1 MDTRISGK
9 TRLLGV
15 FGTPIKH
22 SGSPIMYNFCFDYY
36 GIDCAYLAFDTDAS
50 QVKDSLN
57 AMKRLNM
64 RGGNV
69 TMPCKQEVARN
80 MDKLSPAAKF
90 IGAVNTI
97 VNDNGVLTGHIT
109 DGMGVV
115 LDLKDHG
122 VSIVDKDIVL
132 LGAGGA
138 ATAIMVQCAL
148 DGAKSIKVFNRSAEG
163 LEKVQKIGETMMADG
178 IPCEMEFHP
187 LAEKDLMHEMIKKAD
202 ILING
207 TSVGMAPALD
217 GISLVTDMSVYR
229 EDLVVYDVIY
239 NPLVTK
245 LMEDA
250 LANGCKKE
258 NVIGGKGMLLWQGA
272 GAFELYTGLKMP
284 AQELKE
290 FLAKREAEGMEM
302 LQDVAENVP
311 YAQSFRQD
319 TK

>member
-22 SGSPIMYNFCFDYY
+22 SGSPIMYNYCFDYY
-36 GIDCAYLAFDTDAS
+36 GLDCAYLAFETDVPD
-50 QVKDSLN
+50 VKDTLA
-57 AMKRLNM
+57 AMRRLDM

-109 DGMGVV
+109 DGEGVV
-115 LDLKDHG
+115 RDLLDHG
-122 VSIVDKDIVL
+122 ISIKGEEVVL

-148 DGAKSIKVFNRSAEG
+148 DGAKSVTVFNRGEEG
-163 LEKVQKIGETMMADG
+163 LLKAERIGTSMMEDG
-178 IPCEMEFHP
+178 IDCKMEYH
-187 LAEKDLMHEMIKKAD
+187 LLEESQLMHDVIRKAGV
-202 ILING
+202 LINA
-207 TSVGMAPALD
+207 TSVGMKPMNE
-217 GISLVTDMSVYR
+217 GVSLVTDVTALHK
-229 EDLVVYDVIY
+229 DLIVYDVIY

-250 LANGCKKE
+250 QNQGCKA
-258 NVIGGKGMLLWQGA
+258 VIGGKGMLLWQGA
-272 GAFELYTGLKMP
+272 AAFELYTGLEMP
-284 AQELKE
+284 AEGLKKLLE
-290 FLAKREAEGMEM
+290 EREANP
-302 LQDVAENVP
+302 LPVLKDV
-311 YAQSFRQD
+311 
-319 TK
+319 

>member
-36 GIDCAYLAFDTDAS
+36 GIDCAYLAFDCDAS
-50 QVKDSLN
+50 QVKDSLA
-57 AMKRLNM
+57 AMRRLNM
-64 RGGNV
+64 RGANV

-122 VSIVDKDIVL
+122 KTIVDKDIVL

-148 DGAKSIKVFNRSAEG
+148 DGAKSVTVFNRGAER
-163 LEKVQKIGETMMADG
+163 LEQARRIGEDMMKEG
-178 IPCEMEFHP
+178 VPCKMEFHP
-187 LAEKDLMHEMIKKAD
+187 LSETELMHDSIRKAD
-202 ILING
+202 VLING
-207 TSVGMAPALD
+207 TSVGMRPMFE
-217 GISLVTDMSVYR
+217 GVSLVTDMTVFH

-245 LMEDA
+245 LMSDA
-250 LANGCKKE
+250 VANGCRE
-258 NVIGGKGMLLWQGA
+258 DNVIGGKGMLLWQGA
-272 GAFELYTGLKMP
+272 GAFKLYSGLDMP
-284 AQELKE
+284 AQELKA
-290 FLAKREAEGMEM
+290 FLAKREEEGVEA
-302 LQDVAENVP
+302 LQDIAENVP
-311 YAQSFRQD
+311 Y
-319 TK
+319 